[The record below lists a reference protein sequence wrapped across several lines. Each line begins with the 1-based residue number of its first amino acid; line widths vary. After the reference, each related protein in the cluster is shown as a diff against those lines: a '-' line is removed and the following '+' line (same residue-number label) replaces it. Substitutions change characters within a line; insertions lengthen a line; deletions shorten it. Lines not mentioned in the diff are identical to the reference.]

1 MILNINHIIIFSK
14 NTQYKSLCTLQEK
27 MTLVPWPGHYFMF
40 DYDKRELLID
50 IPPRR
55 GLKNGDYSFMVETY
69 EIFHTFFARHNVDL
83 DILHEEADG
92 PWLPGGELQNDW
104 VCPSHTCIMQKQVW
118 QICTFLLFWIFHNTT
133 LGPLL

>member
-1 MILNINHIIIFSK
+1 
-14 NTQYKSLCTLQEK
+14 
-27 MTLVPWPGHYFMF
+27 MF